1 MQFHHKVL
9 FIASEM
15 YPFSKTGGLGDVM
28 GALPKELKR
37 QGVNVALIAP
47 YYGRLNT
54 GDHQLRLI
62 YSKCRVGYPWAPITA
77 DIYTATCDDVPVY
90 FVQRGEYF
98 DRRFYYNTHD
108 GDYFDNCER
117 FIFFCRATMAWA
129 SRLDGAPAIVH
140 AHDWQAALVP
150 AYLHFLRPGAP
161 YWRNTRTIM
170 TIHNL
175 AFQGRF
181 ASRLFWDSG
190 LPKEAW
196 HMNGAEFWG
205 DFNLL
210 KAGIAY
216 SDIITTVS
224 PSYANEI
231 LQPQFGCGL
240 EGILRS
246 RSGQLRGIL
255 NGADYTVWDPINDRH
270 LPSIYSPDDLVG
282 KDICK
287 RNLVAELGLDRRFL
301 KRPIL
306 GFIGRIRDQ
315 KGIDLLIDIMGRL
328 MERDVAV
335 VVLGEGSLDYEAVL
349 LDMMESYPGRLAV
362 RIGYTEDL
370 AHRIQA
376 GSDIFLMPSR
386 YEPCGLTQMYALRF
400 GTPPVA
406 TAVGGLRDT
415 IVPWPDTEATGFT
428 FRDPDPEQFYR
439 AISDALE
446 VWTRPEEWRGIVTRA
461 MRADYS
467 WEKAAKNYINL
478 YRELGADI

>member
-1 MQFHHKVL
+1 MKFHHQVL
-9 FIASEM
+9 FVASEM

-37 QGVNVALIAP
+37 QGVDVALIAP
-47 YYGRLNT
+47 YYGRLNA
-54 GDHQLRLI
+54 GEYQLRLI

-98 DRRFYYNTHD
+98 DRRYYYNTHD

-140 AHDWQAALVP
+140 AQDWQAALVP
-150 AYLHFLRPGAP
+150 AYLHFLRPEAP
-161 YWRNTRTIM
+161 YWRNTKTVL

-196 HMNGAEFWG
+196 NMEGAEFWG

-224 PSYANEI
+224 PTYAQEI
-231 LQPQFGCGL
+231 LYPQFGCGL
-240 EGILRS
+240 EGILTRRS
-246 RSGQLRGIL
+246 SQLRGIL
-255 NGADYTVWDPINDRH
+255 NGADYSVWDPAHDGY
-270 LPSIYSPDDLVG
+270 LPSTYSYDDLSG
-282 KDICK
+282 KAVCK
-287 RNLVAELGLDRRFL
+287 RNLVTELGLDRRFL

-315 KGIDLLIDIMGRL
+315 KGIDLLISIMGRL
-328 MERDVAV
+328 MDKDVAV
-335 VVLGEGSLDYEAVL
+335 VVLGEGSLDDEAVL
-349 LDMMESYPGRLAV
+349 LDMMETFSGQLAV

-376 GSDIFLMPSR
+376 GADIFLMPSR

-415 IVPWPDTEATGFT
+415 IVSWPDPQATGFT
-428 FRDPDPEQFYR
+428 FSEPDAEQFYR
-439 AISDALE
+439 SILDALE
-446 VWTRPEEWRGIVTRA
+446 LWSQPDAWWAMMVRA

-467 WEKAAKNYINL
+467 WEKAAKNYIDL

>member
-1 MQFHHKVL
+1 MKFHHQVL
-9 FIASEM
+9 FVASEM

-37 QGVNVALIAP
+37 QGVDVALISP
-47 YYGRLNT
+47 YYGRLNA
-54 GDHQLRLI
+54 GEHQLRLI

-98 DRRFYYNTHD
+98 DRRSYYNTHD

-140 AHDWQAALVP
+140 AQDWQAALVP
-150 AYLHFLRPGAP
+150 AYLHFLRPEAP
-161 YWRNTRTIM
+161 YWHGTKTVL

-190 LPKEAW
+190 LPRSAW
-196 HMNGAEFWG
+196 DMEGAEFWG

-224 PSYANEI
+224 PTYAQEI
-231 LQPQFGCGL
+231 LYPHCGCGL
-240 EGILRS
+240 EGILTR
-246 RSGQLRGIL
+246 RSGHLRGIL
-255 NGADYTVWDPINDRH
+255 NGADYSVWDPEHDH
-270 LPSIYSPDDLVG
+270 YLPSTYGPDDLSG
-282 KDICK
+282 KAVCK
-287 RNLVAELGLDRRFL
+287 RNLVTELGLDRHFL

-306 GFIGRIRDQ
+306 GFIGRIREQ
-315 KGIDLLIDIMGRL
+315 KGIDLLISILGRL
-328 MERDVAV
+328 MDKDVAV
-335 VVLGEGSLDYEAVL
+335 VVLGEGSLDDEAVL
-349 LDMMESYPGRLAV
+349 LDMMETYPGRLAV
-362 RIGYTEDL
+362 HIGYTEDM

-376 GSDIFLMPSR
+376 GADIFLMPSR

-400 GTPPVA
+400 GTLPVA
-406 TAVGGLRDT
+406 TSVGGLRDT
-415 IVPWPDTEATGFT
+415 IVSWPDPQATGFT
-428 FRDPDPEQFYR
+428 FGEPDADLFYR
-439 AISDALE
+439 TILDALE
-446 VWTRPEEWRGIVTRA
+446 LWSRPEEWRPMMLRA
-461 MRADYS
+461 MRSDYS
-467 WEKAAKNYINL
+467 WEKAAKNYIDL